1 MESTPLRRNRS
12 SRSHRNGSPTLRPS
26 FDTINSP
33 VLSESSFTKIGTSGA
48 SSPIART
55 ASSESANFHLLPPV
69 LSTAPATFVSHISD
83 EEDALPSAP
92 EAPDSPVLIRF
103 KKRSYSIERL
113 QPNTMPW
120 KSGDLFQHELDKREN
135 DPWDTCYKLARKHD
149 KGMCLAW
156 KEEIDKILTFAGL
169 FAATVVAFLAVSYT
183 LLKPDTADLQNQILY
198 HIATQIDIVH
208 NATLPSLQNS
218 TLPDLFAS
226 SNPPFVAVR
235 MNSVMFLSL
244 TLALITVLV
253 GITCLQW
260 IREYERDARLGPKEA
275 FALRQMRFDGFHYW
289 GVPTML
295 SFLPVLLQ
303 LAVGLFFWG
312 MTEFLWMLNGT
323 VTLIQIIPIGIVF
336 FFAVVT
342 TTLPA
347 LQSIFIS
354 EKDLRGHQCPY
365 KSPPARLFS
374 VLAFW
379 LARIFIS
386 LIQFTTN
393 SDVLAHKKAF
403 LEKLAKGGLT
413 DWLTFDTAW
422 QTERLIDLSTIEAKE
437 SRDVPRSL
445 AWLARTYVHSREAIT
460 GLYHALREIYPS
472 TSLQTLRKMTRQG
485 LDSVEDTWKEQ
496 DEEIYADIKAALL
509 LDQLVMNNPQLH
521 PPLLH
526 KRTELFVRIVNHEIV
541 EPKPHLKVWDFFD
554 ALPGSGI
561 KLSVPFMKNQNY
573 LLLTDACKWQLLIT
587 FRGYLKKVG
596 WKDKLWD
603 IVRPLIFQTVTSRPL
618 TADSSLLQ
626 ELNEFNTELQTY
638 LVRSQN
644 LPNGRIVQVHI
655 RAYIRQFD
663 DARQGRELHL
673 PRRLAGFDETLHTL
687 RSSLDSQ
694 AELLNIPPSIGRRP
708 SRRSEHRS

>member
-1 MESTPLRRNRS
+1 MESTPLRRNQS
-12 SRSHRNGSPTLRPS
+12 SRSHRNGSPTSRPS

-33 VLSESSFTKIGTSGA
+33 FLSESSFTKIGTSGA

-55 ASSESANFHLLPPV
+55 ASSESANLHSLSPV
-69 LSTAPATFVSHISD
+69 LSTAPPTFVSHISD
-83 EEDALPSAP
+83 EEDALPPAP
-92 EAPDSPVLIRF
+92 EAPDSPVLMRF

-113 QPNTMPW
+113 QPNIMPW

-183 LLKPDTADLQNQILY
+183 LLKPDAADLQNQILY
-198 HIATQIDIVH
+198 HIAAQIEAYVAH
-208 NATLPSLQNS
+208 NSSLPGLQNS
-218 TLPDLFAS
+218 TLPGLSAS
-226 SNPPFVAVR
+226 SNPPLVAVR
-235 MNSVMFLSL
+235 MNCVMFLSL

-342 TTLPA
+342 TALPA
-347 LQSIFIS
+347 LQSIFIN

-379 LARIFIS
+379 LARIVIS
-386 LIQFTTN
+386 LAQYMTSSN
-393 SDVLAHKKAF
+393 VLAHKKAF

-413 DWLTFDTAW
+413 DWLTYDTAW
-422 QTERLIDLSTIEAKE
+422 QTERLVDLSSIEAKE

-445 AWLARTYVHSREAIT
+445 AWLARTYVHSREAIA

-472 TSLQTLRKMTRQG
+472 TSLQTLRKVTRQE
-485 LDSVEDTWKEQ
+485 LDSVKDTWKEQ

-509 LDQLVMNNPQLH
+509 LDELVTNNPQLH

-541 EPKPHLKVWDFFD
+541 ELRPHLNIWDFFD
-554 ALPGSGI
+554 ALPESGI
-561 KLSVPFMKNQNY
+561 KLSVPFKKDQNY
-573 LLLTDACKWQLLIT
+573 LLLTDACKWQLLIA

-618 TADSSLLQ
+618 TAESSLLQ

-638 LVRSQN
+638 FIRIQH
-644 LPNGRIVQVHI
+644 LPNGRVVQAHM
-655 RAYIRQFD
+655 RAYIKQFD
-663 DARQGRELHL
+663 DVRQRGELHL
-673 PRRLAGFDETLHTL
+673 SRRLAGFEETLHSL
-687 RSSLDSQ
+687 RSSLDGQ
-694 AELLNIPPSIGRRP
+694 AELLNIPPSIGRRQ
-708 SRRSEHRS
+708 SQRSE